1 MPLSD
6 LSHPEVLLRENWEAS
21 RRFGVDGTPLLP
33 PSFVAE
39 AGARV
44 WIVDIR
50 EADELVGSVGHV
62 PGVWCAALPRV
73 GEIASLLTA
82 YTPVVLVCS
91 DGVRS
96 STAARYLS
104 SLGMTTVAAL
114 DGGMVNWRACGYGV
128 SRDSSVR
135 ARILVK
141 PAPGHGSDNRLLT
154 AHRDGV
160 HLSRESIEEH
170 LGDPAKVR
178 RVKLAAFLLA
188 TKTSC
193 VDGREDRAI
202 IGTPGGD
209 AGEFLLGLAAV
220 EAITGREVDLADV
233 PLLVR
238 AFADTF
244 GGIYMHTDNH
254 ALNRL
259 ARSLGSDR
267 RLNEAVSS
275 LRTIED
281 WENFLRHPRSDQRDA
296 LLEHLLQPDHIGCGH
311 LKLALTQPDIYQ
323 VRPALISAFFE
334 AFYTALWN
342 DAPDITWVVL
352 GGDHAEGAVVLVTLE
367 ESLQPF
373 TEIPMVA
380 PSISGVQMFV
390 NHPQVVSYLR
400 EQTAHFLANRV
411 APLLGLDENMEL
423 ALIDRIPQIGDIQ
436 ANATLATLAA
446 GLPVFKAHFGR
457 DGAVTV
463 SEAGYIPG

>member
-6 LSHPEVLLRENWEAS
+6 LSHPDILLRENWEAS

-33 PSFVAE
+33 PAFVAE
-39 AGARV
+39 SGARV

-50 EADELVGSVGHV
+50 EPEELVGSVGHI
-62 PGVWCAALPRV
+62 PGVWRAELPKI
-73 GEIASLLTA
+73 GDIATLLTA

-96 STAARYLS
+96 STAARYLAT
-104 SLGMTTVAAL
+104 LGMTNVAAL

-128 SRDSSVR
+128 
-135 ARILVK
+135 AREHAVTERTLHK
-141 PAPGHGSDNRLLT
+141 PAPGHGSDNRLLS
-154 AHRDGV
+154 APRGGV
-160 HLSRESIEEH
+160 HLSREAIETH

-188 TKTSC
+188 SKTSC

-220 EAITGREVDLADV
+220 EAITGREVALEDV
-233 PLLVR
+233 PELVR

-259 ARSLGSDR
+259 ARALGSDR
-267 RLNEAVSS
+267 RLKESVAT

-281 WENFLRHPRSDQRDA
+281 WETFLRHPREDQREA

-311 LKLALTQPDIYQ
+311 LKLALTQPDVYQ
-323 VRPALISAFFE
+323 IRPALISSFFE
-334 AFYTALWN
+334 AFYTGLWN
-342 DAPDITWVVL
+342 DAPDMTWVVL
-352 GGDHAEGAVVLVTLE
+352 GGDHAEGAVVLVTLDE
-367 ESLQPF
+367 ELQPF
-373 TEIPMVA
+373 SEIPMIA

-400 EQTAHFLANRV
+400 DQTAHFLVNRV
-411 APLLGLDENMEL
+411 GPLLGLEYRAEQEL
-423 ALIDRIPQIGDIQ
+423 IERIPQIGEAQ

-446 GLPVFKAHFGR
+446 GLPVFKANFDR
-457 DGAVTV
+457 SGAVTV
-463 SEAGYIPG
+463 SEAGSIPG